1 MALFFDTGHLPGF
14 KNAVVTIGTFDG
26 VHLGHQK
33 ILQTV
38 IDEAR
43 AVQGESM
50 VITFD
55 PHPRKLLFPE
65 KELKIL
71 TPLQEKLALISS
83 IGIHHIVVVPFTK
96 EFSSLS
102 AQQYIQDFLIGKFHP
117 HTIVIGYD
125 HHFGND
131 RKGNIRLLEK
141 EQTVYGYKLIEIPEQ
156 VVDEASISSTK
167 IRNALLNGNVQ
178 ESAAMM
184 GRYYRIKG
192 TVIKGNQLG
201 RTIGYPTANLRLLD
215 ENQLLPAIGI
225 YCVQV
230 RYGNFLYGGMLS
242 IGHNPTVTQEKSIK
256 IEVHIFEF
264 HKEIYG
270 EEIELVFIDKM
281 RNEEK
286 FSSVEELKMQL
297 KKDEVAAREVLRL
310 L

>member
-1 MALFFDTGHLPGF
+1 MALFFDTGHLPAF

-38 IDEAR
+38 IDQAR

-55 PHPRKLLFPE
+55 PHPRKLLFPD

-102 AQQYIQDFLIGKFHP
+102 AQQYIRDFLIGKFHP

-131 RKGNIRLLEK
+131 RGGNIRLLEK

-178 ESAAMM
+178 ESAAMI

-192 TVIKGNQLG
+192 TVVKGNQLG
-201 RTIGYPTANLRLLD
+201 RTIGYPTANIQLSD
-215 ENQLLPAIGI
+215 EAQLLPAMGI

-230 RYGNFLYGGMLS
+230 KHENVLYGGMLS
-242 IGHNPTVTQEKSIK
+242 IGYNPTVTSEKTIK
-256 IEVHIFEF
+256 IEVHIFDF
-264 HKEIYG
+264 YKDIYG
-270 EEIELVFIDKM
+270 DAVEILFVDKM

-286 FSSVEELKMQL
+286 FSSLEELKMQL
-297 KKDEVAAREVLRL
+297 KKDEAAAREILEHV
-310 L
+310 

>member
-1 MALFFDTGHLPGF
+1 MALFFDTGHLPEF
-14 KNAVVTIGTFDG
+14 KNTVVTIGTFDG

-38 IDEAR
+38 IDQACE
-43 AVQGESM
+43 VNGESM

-55 PHPRKLLFPE
+55 PHPRKLLFPD

-71 TPLQEKLALISS
+71 TPLREKLALISS

-131 RKGNIRLLEK
+131 RGGNIRLLKK
-141 EQTVYGYKLIEIPEQ
+141 EQNVYGYKLIEIPEQ

-184 GRYYRIKG
+184 GRPYSIKG
-192 TVIKGNQLG
+192 IVVKGNRLG
-201 RTIGYPTANLRLLD
+201 RTIGYPTANIRLQD
-215 ENQLLPAIGI
+215 ENRLLPAIGI

-230 RYGNFLYGGMLS
+230 KYANTLYGGMLS
-242 IGHNPTVTQEKSIK
+242 IGYNPTVTDEKTIK
-256 IEVHIFEF
+256 IEVNIFDF
-264 HKEIYG
+264 DKKIYG
-270 EEIELVFIDKM
+270 EELEIVFIDKM
-281 RNEEK
+281 RDEQK
-286 FSSVEELKMQL
+286 FASLNALKAQL
-297 KKDEVAAREVLRL
+297 KKDEEMAKKRL
-310 L
+310 QNL